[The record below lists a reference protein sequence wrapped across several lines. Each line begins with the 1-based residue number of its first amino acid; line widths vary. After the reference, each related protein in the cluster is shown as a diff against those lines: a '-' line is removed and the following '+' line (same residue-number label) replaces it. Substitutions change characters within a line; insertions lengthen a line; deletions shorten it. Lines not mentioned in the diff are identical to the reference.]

1 MVTSLILHHNL
12 CAEFHPRMIGLTG
25 TPEACSVA
33 ARAFRVYHH
42 KTNETK
48 DYLVDHSIITYLL
61 GTPLRAGQCAHCF
74 PQLLLWWLPSLM
86 AATY

>member
-1 MVTSLILHHNL
+1 
-12 CAEFHPRMIGLTG
+12 MIGLTG

-61 GTPLRAGQCAHCF
+61 GTPLRAGQCA
-74 PQLLLWWLPSLM
+74 LSTVAASLVV
-86 AATY
+86 AIPDGSD